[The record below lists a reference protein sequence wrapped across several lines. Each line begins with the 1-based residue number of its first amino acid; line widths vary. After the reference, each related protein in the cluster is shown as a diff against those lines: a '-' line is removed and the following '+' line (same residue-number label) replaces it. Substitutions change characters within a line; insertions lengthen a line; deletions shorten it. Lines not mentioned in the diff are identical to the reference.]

1 MGFRRKPYINN
12 WMLGKE
18 MYNNNQPGRL
28 MAVNNSV
35 SIGVSSYTDFPL
47 SEIFIYFIIK
57 INFFFHGNF

>member
-1 MGFRRKPYINN
+1 
-12 WMLGKE
+12 